1 MSLYGFILAGCVTLL
16 VSAISTGQTAA
27 KPKQG
32 SMSPQ
37 FKEQARQAFHS
48 IERLDPDDRDF
59 HSHRAH
65 QLVNDLIDKI
75 KTPLDKDVHD
85 ILFTWLAELEL
96 GRAANP
102 ATWRQWMHAEVE
114 CQTEAMFYFGG
125 LTEEGKKAAV
135 QKIANRICIKTAKGL
150 GVM

>member
-1 MSLYGFILAGCVTLL
+1 MSLYGFVLVAWVTLL
-16 VSAISTGQTAA
+16 VPAISTGQTSAG
-27 KPKQG
+27 PKQG
-32 SMSPQ
+32 GMSPQ
-37 FKEQARQAFHS
+37 FKEQARQAFHA

-59 HSHRAH
+59 QSHRAH

-75 KTPLDKDVHD
+75 KSPLDKDVHD

-96 GRAANP
+96 GRTANP

-135 QKIANRICIKTAKGL
+135 QKIDDRTCVKTAKGL